1 MIDAF
6 DPTTWAFEGSIDVNP
21 ARAQIDIP
29 PTRFGRFSPKNAIVL
44 EVLLKEQEGQ
54 IVAEL
59 RAKPI
64 VAVGKRLGLAGFA
77 VAAAKIPP
85 NQRVPD
91 VHDMPSGLP
100 RRVGN
105 MLCDSGRDRQIRFSC
120 GQRPS

>member
-1 MIDAF
+1 VIDAF

-21 ARAQIDIP
+21 AIAQIDIP
-29 PTRFGRFSPKNAIVL
+29 PTRFSRFSPKNAIVL

-77 VAAAKIPP
+77 W
-85 NQRVPD
+85 
-91 VHDMPSGLP
+91 P
-100 RRVGN
+100 RRRYDPISASLTFTGCLA
-105 MLCDSGRDRQIRFSC
+105 MSGICYATADETDKS
-120 GQRPS
+120 G

>member
-1 MIDAF
+1 VIDAF

-21 ARAQIDIP
+21 AIAQIDIP
-29 PTRFGRFSPKNAIVL
+29 PTRFSRFSPKNAIVL

-77 VAAAKIPP
+77 W
-85 NQRVPD
+85 
-91 VHDMPSGLP
+91 P
-100 RRVGN
+100 RRN
-105 MLCDSGRDRQIRFSC
+105 TIQSA
-120 GQRPS
+120 RP